1 MTLCFSCWLRAIEQK
16 IEANSINGEE
26 KEITYSDFTF
36 TTKTALPETAIIPP
50 KKID

>member
-1 MTLCFSCWLRAIEQK
+1 MFFLLLVEAIEQK
-16 IEANSINGEE
+16 INSMM
-26 KEITYSDFTF
+26 KKREITYSDFTF

>member
-1 MTLCFSCWLRAIEQK
+1 LRAIEQK
-16 IEANSINGEE
+16 IEANSINDER
-26 KEITYSDFTF
+26 EITYSDFTF